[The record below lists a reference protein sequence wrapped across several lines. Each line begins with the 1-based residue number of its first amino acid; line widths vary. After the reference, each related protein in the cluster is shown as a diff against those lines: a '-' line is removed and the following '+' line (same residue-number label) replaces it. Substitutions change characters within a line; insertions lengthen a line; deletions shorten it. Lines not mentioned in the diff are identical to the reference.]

1 MEQAA
6 IGSQFRY
13 LNKSFGIMVILAQPL
28 PSLFFSLSIELASQG
43 ATELVGRNM
52 ELSNQFKFR
61 FESGTA
67 AVMGAAPGDVWSV
80 AAGRAD
86 TFFINIQFQYK

>member
-1 MEQAA
+1 
-6 IGSQFRY
+6 
-13 LNKSFGIMVILAQPL
+13 MVILAQPL

-67 AVMGAAPGDVWSV
+67 AVMGQHQEMCGLWRQGELIHFSSISN
-80 AAGRAD
+80 
-86 TFFINIQFQYK
+86 FNINRFECIFG

>member
-1 MEQAA
+1 
-6 IGSQFRY
+6 
-13 LNKSFGIMVILAQPL
+13 MVILAQPL

-67 AVMGAAPGDVWSV
+67 AVMGQHQEMCGVWIM

-86 TFFINIQFQYK
+86 TFFINIQFQYKHHSYN

>member
-1 MEQAA
+1 MQ
-6 IGSQFRY
+6 
-13 LNKSFGIMVILAQPL
+13 
-28 PSLFFSLSIELASQG
+28 SIELASQG

-80 AAGRAD
+80 DYGGRES
-86 TFFINIQFQYK
+86 

>member
-28 PSLFFSLSIELASQG
+28 PSLFFSLDAKYQTGIPGRHRAGGEEYGTIE
-43 ATELVGRNM
+43 
-52 ELSNQFKFR
+52 
-61 FESGTA
+61 
-67 AVMGAAPGDVWSV
+67 P
-80 AAGRAD
+80 
-86 TFFINIQFQYK
+86 I